1 MTLSPGFT
9 NYTYTLLMSNYSN
22 TTIQNS
28 SKCEKRPKILYAI
41 RPAATHVWPSNL
53 PRCHIFNQFQGRS
66 SRKLGEAH
74 AQKDVGTHTSSI
86 LFCLSG
92 FFKHTLPFYLH
103 TKRALSYEKK
113 FKCATLDCSM
123 IIFWLPSCGFNI

>member
-1 MTLSPGFT
+1 MH
-9 NYTYTLLMSNYSN
+9 YTYTFPMSKEQQHNHRKFF
-22 TTIQNS
+22 QVW
-28 SKCEKRPKILYAI
+28 KRPKILYAR
-41 RPAATHVWPSNL
+41 RPAAPTHVWPSNL